1 MGSKGDEHCGCTGLR
16 SRGRSQPRA
25 RAAIVAAL
33 LLAAGA
39 LIGSCATGTVADHA
53 PATVGSLPEGAPA
66 RPSNPYSFPAV
77 HDMPPPRDEKV
88 LTVEEQRKVEEELVA
103 ARNRSATTIGPTGKP
118 ATTASKPAATPR
130 KPAAKAEKPV
140 AGAEKPAADTEK
152 PAVAT
157 EKP

>member
-1 MGSKGDEHCGCTGLR
+1 MGSKADEHCGCTGVG

-25 RAAIVAAL
+25 RAAILAAL

-39 LIGSCATGTVADHA
+39 LIGGCATGTVADHV

-77 HDMPPPRDEKV
+77 HDMPPPRDDKV

-103 ARNRSATTIGPTGKP
+103 ARNRAAKAIGPTSKP
-118 ATTASKPAATPR
+118 ATPASKPAATPR
-130 KPAAKAEKPV
+130 KPAAIAEKPA
-140 AGAEKPAADTEK
+140 AGAEKPAASNEK
-152 PAVAT
+152 PAAGA